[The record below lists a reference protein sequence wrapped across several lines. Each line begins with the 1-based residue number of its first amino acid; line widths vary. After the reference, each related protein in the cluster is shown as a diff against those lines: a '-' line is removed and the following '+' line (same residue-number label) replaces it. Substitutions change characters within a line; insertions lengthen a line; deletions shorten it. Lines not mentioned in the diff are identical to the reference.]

1 MTLLEY
7 AEIEIPI
14 LKSREFSRDPQMAK
28 IILKKNNTEDSHALI
43 SKFPTKL

>member
-14 LKSREFSRDPQMAK
+14 LKIAWILKGPQMAK
-28 IILKKNNTEDSHALI
+28 IILKKNNTEDSHVLI